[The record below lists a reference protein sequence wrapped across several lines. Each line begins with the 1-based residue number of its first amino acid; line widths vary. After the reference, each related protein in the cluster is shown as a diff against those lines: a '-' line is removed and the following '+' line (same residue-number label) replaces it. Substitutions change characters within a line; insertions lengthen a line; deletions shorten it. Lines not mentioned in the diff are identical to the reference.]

1 MAPGPAETWG
11 HTALQAFSGHPVSTI
26 DRDIAVSTD
35 ARASGPGTPG
45 ARETSLTRAVL
56 WLSAGVILAHFV
68 LVFGAG
74 WGGDEFFNIA
84 IFRQNGLN
92 WLVVRML
99 EWSPRPASDFVLYLY
114 ALAVNHW
121 HMPLIAP
128 FLATLW
134 GILFA
139 SMILAARQPGSP
151 DRAAQTALAL
161 SVGAMFLLG
170 HGLNDLFFWPM
181 GAAPYLLDLAG
192 ITVVTFQI
200 ISGGV
205 ARPAGQWACALGLA
219 LAATSSET
227 GLFFALIFTV
237 ALVILHLLAWPRSS
251 RADSSRQAWFV
262 VPLAISLAVAACL
275 ACIVRNNPM
284 RGIDAGSAYFHH
296 FWPSLAATMAFAVPD
311 MFWRDGGP
319 AGIGW
324 PAALVSDALLFA
336 GFVWGCRV
344 AFCNRLPGREM
355 AALAAAL
362 LSCFTLTIF
371 TSYFEY
377 SERVHEPQTAFR
389 RCLVVLGLLAA
400 ARLAGPIADRRRH
413 LLQRLGPMALLGAIA
428 IGFVLR
434 LPGLMNDY
442 ALIPDMRAARTLT
455 WQSGLDPTT
464 ATLRYVPPPQ
474 GEVLHGLIPSPP
486 GRFVRGAPGIEWWMT
501 GLMDFFNKRGLEFAP
516 LPAHGG

>member
-1 MAPGPAETWG
+1 MPA
-11 HTALQAFSGHPVSTI
+11 SK
-26 DRDIAVSTD
+26 D
-35 ARASGPGTPG
+35 ARASKPGTPG
-45 ARETSLTRAVL
+45 VREANLTRAVL
-56 WLSAGVILAHFV
+56 WLSGGVILAHFV

-84 IFRQNGLN
+84 IFRRNGLN
-92 WLVVRML
+92 WVVARML

-121 HMPLIAP
+121 HMALIAP

-134 GILFA
+134 MVLFA

-151 DRAAQTALAL
+151 ARTAQTALAL

-181 GAAPYLLDLAG
+181 GAAPYLLDLTG
-192 ITVVTFQI
+192 IAVVTFQV

-205 ARPAGQWACALGLA
+205 VRPAGQWACALGLA

-227 GLFFALIFTV
+227 GLFFALAFTV
-237 ALVILHLLAWPRSS
+237 ALSVLHMLSRPRSR
-251 RADSSRQAWFV
+251 RAGFRSEAWLV

-275 ACIVRNNPM
+275 AYIVRNNPT
-284 RGIDAGSAYFHH
+284 RGIDDGSAYFHH
-296 FWPSLAATMAFAVPD
+296 VWPSLAATLSVAVPD
-311 MFWRDGGP
+311 MFLRDGGP
-319 AGIGW
+319 AGISW
-324 PAALVSDALLFA
+324 PAALVCDALLFF
-336 GFVWGCRV
+336 GLVWGCRF
-344 AFCNRLPGREM
+344 AFANRLPGREM
-355 AALAAAL
+355 AALVAAL
-362 LSCFTLTIF
+362 SSCFMLTIF

-389 RCLVVLGLLAA
+389 RCLVVLGLLTA
-400 ARLAGPIADRRRH
+400 ARLAGPIADRH

-428 IGFVLR
+428 IGFALR

-442 ALIPDMRAARTLT
+442 ALIPDIREARALT

-474 GEVLHGLIPSPP
+474 GQVLHGLIPSPP
-486 GRFVRGAPGIEWWMT
+486 GRFVSGAPGIEWWMT
-501 GLMDFFNKRGLEFAP
+501 GLMALFNKRGLEFAP
-516 LPAHGG
+516 LPARGG